1 MVSISY
7 PDEPIHL
14 SALRDRLLALE
25 QDIAEHGSE
34 AAAARWRA
42 DLAAITADL
51 DQASCHPKPAERLE
65 QESDRPSLDYLRHA
79 YQVLNFHLEN
89 SPLAFIEW
97 DAQFRIRRW
106 SIQAEII
113 LGWKA
118 EEAMGKSLQD
128 LNVIHEDDCQGV
140 IQVKERL
147 LRGEQRIIHCNRNYH
162 KNGSVVYCE
171 WYNSSLTD
179 EQGQVISVLS
189 VMQDITERQAA
200 KLALETSEKR
210 YRQLF
215 DSAND
220 AVFVHQLS
228 AEGQLSNF
236 SDVNTVACQL
246 LGYSREQLMQ
256 RSPKDISLPEMHDQ
270 LPEIAQRLQQ
280 DHQALFDMV
289 LLSQMGEPIPT
300 EINSH
305 LFELEGKL
313 TVLSVV
319 RDSRDRKQA
328 ELEIR
333 ACIQQE
339 QSLNRVVQ
347 TIRNS
352 LDIQTIFSTATC
364 EIVDL
369 LGITRALIVRY
380 CPDQEYWQHVA
391 EHRCHES
398 LPDTLNTIIPDRDNP
413 FAERIKRG
421 EIICI
426 DQTST
431 IEDPI
436 NQSLAD
442 QFPGAWLIVPLRV
455 NGETWGALTL
465 MKEASHD
472 GWRASELELAH
483 RVTDQLAIAIQQA
496 QLYHQAQQ
504 QLAERQRAEA
514 ALRESLA
521 EKEVLLAE
529 VHHRVKNN
537 LQIISSLL
545 DLQANRTQ
553 DPTARDALRQSQN
566 RVSSIAL
573 IHEHLYQSH
582 DLCNI
587 NVAQY
592 VRRLTADLYR
602 TYATSIHPVT
612 LEQAI
617 DPSIHIG
624 VDRAISLG
632 LILNEL
638 IANALKHGFK
648 SGQSGTLTMSLQAV
662 SSVEYALSIGHD
674 GHALPSEF
682 DPQAPQSMGLKLVSI
697 LIQQLKGR
705 LECDRS
711 PQTVF
716 TVYFPSQS

>member
-7 PDEPIHL
+7 LDESVHRP
-14 SALRDRLLALE
+14 ALRDRLLALE
-25 QDIAEHGSE
+25 QDIAEHGSGT
-34 AAAARWRA
+34 AAVRWRA
-42 DLAAITADL
+42 ELAAIAAEL
-51 DQASCHPKPAERLE
+51 DRSDSPRVQGVED
-65 QESDRPSLDYLRHA
+65 ESDRPSLAHLLHA
-79 YQVLNFHLEN
+79 YQVLNLHLEN

-97 DAQFRIRRW
+97 DAQSKIRRW
-106 SIQAEII
+106 STQAEVI

-118 EEAMGKSLQD
+118 EEVMGKSLQD
-128 LNVIHEDDCQGV
+128 LNFIHDDDVTDVQ
-140 IQVKERL
+140 QVEERL

-189 VMQDITERQAA
+189 VVQDITERQAA

-220 AVFVHQLS
+220 AIFVHPLG

-256 RSPKDISLPEMHDQ
+256 RSPKDISLPEMNDQ

-289 LLSQMGEPIPT
+289 LLSQTGEPIPT

-328 ELEIR
+328 ELEIQ

-339 QSLNRVVQ
+339 QSLNRVVK

-352 LDIQTIFSTATC
+352 LDIQTIFSTATR

-369 LGITRALIVRY
+369 LGISRALIVQY
-380 CPDQEYWQHVA
+380 CPEQEYWQHVA

-398 LPDTLNTIIPDRDNP
+398 LQDTLNTTIPDRDNP

-421 EIICI
+421 DIICI

-436 NQSLAD
+436 NQALAD

-465 MKEASHD
+465 MKEASHA
-472 GWRASELELAH
+472 GWQASELELAH

-496 QLYHQAQQ
+496 QLYQQAQE
-504 QLAERQRAEA
+504 QLGERQRAEA

-521 EKEVLLAE
+521 EKEVLLSE

-545 DLQANRTQ
+545 NLQANRTH
-553 DPTARDALRQSQN
+553 DPTAQDALRQSQN

-592 VRRLTADLYR
+592 VRCLTADLYR
-602 TYATSIHPVT
+602 TYATSLHPVT
-612 LEQAI
+612 LEQVI
-617 DPSIHIG
+617 DPQIHID

-638 IANALKHGFK
+638 ISNALKHGFK
-648 SGQSGTLTMSLQAV
+648 AGQAGTLTMSLQAV
-662 SSVEYALSIGHD
+662 SPDEYALSIGHD
-674 GHALPSEF
+674 GHALPSDF
-682 DPQAPQSMGLKLVSI
+682 DPQSSQSMGLKLVSI

-716 TVYFPSQS
+716 TVYFPSKS